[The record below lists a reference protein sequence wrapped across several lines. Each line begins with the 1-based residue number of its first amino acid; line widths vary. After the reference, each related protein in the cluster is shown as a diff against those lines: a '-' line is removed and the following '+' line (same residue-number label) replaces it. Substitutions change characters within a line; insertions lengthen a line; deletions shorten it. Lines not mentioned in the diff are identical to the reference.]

1 MSVLKYDFKDFEDW
15 DKYEHLNIDV
25 DDVEDENLLGEFERS
40 GSWIEKGLK
49 EGRNGKGGGVLV
61 HWYFTQSLLCCNSF
75 QSELLKKPLLVVR
88 SYGVAFRSQIV
99 NNQMSWGSSSP
110 SPSWSPRHCLCVTIN
125 WIILI
130 IFPVLWANLD
140 QSQS

>member
-61 HWYFTQSLLCCNSF
+61 HWYVTQSLLYCNSF
-75 QSELLKKPLLVVR
+75 
-88 SYGVAFRSQIV
+88 
-99 NNQMSWGSSSP
+99 
-110 SPSWSPRHCLCVTIN
+110 
-125 WIILI
+125 
-130 IFPVLWANLD
+130 
-140 QSQS
+140 